1 MPTGRTSSGGFVGDQ
16 LANLIGLPQFQGTR
30 ALVRWGRAAPRN
42 CSGGSPEGLGT
53 STRLIK
59 ASDCSVQTIRV
70 LYNGQGSLSAARR
83 DFSST
88 EVSMRLC
95 RFGKNR
101 LGLVRANSVI
111 DVMPVLDRLPS
122 YRCPLPRH
130 DQGGAAP
137 EGEYSRSDR
146 GCAGA
151 HRLRNEL
158 LYLTGTPEG
167 VGSIRGGDV
176 IRSAI
181 SGIGEMTTLVRD

>member
-1 MPTGRTSSGGFVGDQ
+1 
-16 LANLIGLPQFQGTR
+16 
-30 ALVRWGRAAPRN
+30 
-42 CSGGSPEGLGT
+42 
-53 STRLIK
+53 
-59 ASDCSVQTIRV
+59 
-70 LYNGQGSLSAARR
+70 
-83 DFSST
+83 
-88 EVSMRLC
+88 MRLC

-167 VGSIRGGDV
+167 VGPSEGR
-176 IRSAI
+176 RHT
-181 SGIGEMTTLVRD
+181 IGNLRHR